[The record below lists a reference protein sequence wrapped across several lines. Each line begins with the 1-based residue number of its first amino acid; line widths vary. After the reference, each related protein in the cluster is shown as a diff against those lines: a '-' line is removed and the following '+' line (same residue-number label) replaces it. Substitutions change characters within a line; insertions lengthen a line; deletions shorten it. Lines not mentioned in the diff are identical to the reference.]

1 MNGGSDM
8 FNPSLAM
15 AVLFGLV
22 GVVVVV
28 LAAFSAAAGWMYRVI
43 EQDVFEE
50 NMRLEDQLG
59 ARRD

>member
-1 MNGGSDM
+1 M